1 MKRLAI
7 LLLLIF
13 PFLFACSGK
22 DNLEPS
28 KDTEVRAQSVSV
40 IPTSKDLT
48 IGETVQLSATVSPS
62 NATRKDIT
70 WSSSKSSVATVSSSG
85 LVTAVSEGTT
95 TITATADGKNGTCS
109 ISVTKAYVAVAE
121 VKFEK
126 TELSLFEGDEATLTA
141 SVLPEDATDK
151 TINWSS
157 SDNSIATIES
167 GKVKAIKEGSATITA
182 SAGAVKAE
190 CKVTVSMKYG
200 AVAITNL
207 KPVDILP
214 IVGQIEVGDK
224 KAYDHIEHLRLAE
237 ATRIRDMMW
246 EYGAGTHSKEEY
258 RQLMGRLNVGMRG
271 EVPLEYDNYEMIG
284 DAVFHDNGSD
294 HAHTEWNTLTVLL
307 KHSDLKIVGETM
319 ATSWQSNL
327 IDYCK
332 AFPNTIVIIGCSS
345 YSEASNKSNYE
356 KYLLKDDILYLSK
369 MKNFIIFAAG
379 TNIEHPSGITKNKI
393 YNGEYEAD
401 EHGKYSLCSMANSD
415 KNTQPGS
422 HLFVTVATNPSGD
435 IDQTNE
441 IYESSKF
448 PIGFANDVLFS
459 GRAFPRHSTMGGGR
473 IEAESGKYATSH
485 TNYVNVAMMGICF
498 QLYAEV
504 KDVDELLEM
513 VRSTCLTDHIRFEG
527 QDQPLQLINH
537 AGFIKKYLTP
547 QNLPTAIS
555 DGETISLDKGYYKGV
570 LFSIPGAEVK
580 IGDDWIAFDNKN
592 KEVILSQNP
601 MTLEWR
607 LNGDL
612 LKRYGY
618 TPGQT
623 VEGQVII
630 VDDNW
635 GGLRLEVPLAVQL
648 K

>member
-13 PFLFACSGK
+13 PFLLACSRK
-22 DNLEPS
+22 ENLDPSGEPQ
-28 KDTEVRAQSVSV
+28 VRVQSVSV
-40 IPTSKDLT
+40 IPTSKDLA
-48 IGETVQLSATVSPS
+48 IGETVQLGATVSPS

-126 TELSLFEGDEATLTA
+126 TELSLFEGDETTLTA

-157 SDNSIATIES
+157 SDNSIATVES
-167 GKVKAIKEGSATITA
+167 GKVKAIKEGTATITA

-246 EYGAGTHSKEEY
+246 EYGAGNHTIEEY
-258 RQLMGRLNVGMRG
+258 RQLMGRLNVGMTR
-271 EVPLEYDNYEMIG
+271 EVPLGFDNYELIG
-284 DAVFHDNGSD
+284 PETDTEPDD
-294 HAHTEWNTLTVLL
+294 HAHTEWHTLVTLAKYANFKVLSSKGGKEWYGNLPDYL
-307 KHSDLKIVGETM
+307 KKDPNSINIFGNSAYAVADNKTDYERWLLRNDFLDL
-319 ATSWQSNL
+319 
-327 IDYCK
+327 C
-332 AFPNTIVIIGCSS
+332 
-345 YSEASNKSNYE
+345 
-356 KYLLKDDILYLSK
+356 K

-379 TNIEHPSGITKNKI
+379 TNIDTRNGVIKNKI

-401 EHGKYSLCSMANSD
+401 EHGWYSLASLANSD

-422 HLFVTVATNPSGD
+422 HLIVTIATSPSGD

-448 PIGFANDVLFS
+448 PVGFHKDVLFS
-459 GRAFPRHSTMGGGR
+459 GRSFPYHSTTDDK
-473 IEAESGKYATSH
+473 IHAKSGKIPTSH
-485 TNYVNVAMMGICF
+485 ANYVNVAMMGICF

-513 VRSTCLTDHIRFEG
+513 VRSTCLTDQIRFEG

-547 QNLPTAIS
+547 QNLPAAIS

-580 IGDDWIAFDNKN
+580 IGGEWVAFDNKN
-592 KEVILSQNP
+592 RDVILSQNP

-618 TPGQT
+618 TSGQT

>member
-7 LLLLIF
+7 LLLFIL

-22 DNLEPS
+22 ENLEPS

-85 LVTAVSEGTT
+85 LVTAVSEGT
-95 TITATADGKNGTCS
+95 
-109 ISVTKAYVAVAE
+109 
-121 VKFEK
+121 
-126 TELSLFEGDEATLTA
+126 
-141 SVLPEDATDK
+141 
-151 TINWSS
+151 
-157 SDNSIATIES
+157 
-167 GKVKAIKEGSATITA
+167 ATITA

-200 AVAITNL
+200 AVAITDL

-224 KAYDHIEHLRLAE
+224 KAYDHIEHLRLVE

-258 RQLMGRLNVGMRG
+258 RQLMGRLNVGMTR
-271 EVPLEYDNYEMIG
+271 EVPLGFDNYELIG
-284 DAVFHDNGSD
+284 PETDTEPDD
-294 HAHTEWNTLTVLL
+294 HAHTEWHTLVTLVRFANYKLVSSMSKGWHGNLAEFLKTVPG
-307 KHSDLKIVGETM
+307 SINIFG
-319 ATSWQSNL
+319 N
-327 IDYCK
+327 
-332 AFPNTIVIIGCSS
+332 SS
-345 YSEASNKSNYE
+345 YPNGSSREQLNRSPSFSDGVLDLCNE
-356 KYLLKDDILYLSK
+356 KNLV
-369 MKNFIIFAAG
+369 IFAAG
-379 TNIEHPSGITKNKI
+379 TNIDTKNSIRRSKI
-393 YNGEYEAD
+393 YNWDYEAD
-401 EHGKYSLCSMANSD
+401 EHGMYSLVSLANSD
-415 KNTQPGS
+415 MNTRPES

-448 PIGFANDVLFS
+448 PVGFHNDVLFS
-459 GRAFPRHSTMGGGR
+459 GRSFPYHSTTDDK
-473 IEAESGKYATSH
+473 IHAKSGKIPTSH
-485 TNYVNVAMMGICF
+485 ANYVNVAMMGICF

-547 QNLPTAIS
+547 QNLPAAIS

-580 IGDDWIAFDNKN
+580 IGGDWIAFDNKN

-612 LKRYGY
+612 LKKYGF
-618 TPGQT
+618 TSGQT
-623 VEGQVII
+623 VEGQVITI
-630 VDDNW
+630 DDQW
-635 GGLRLEVPLAVQL
+635 GGLRLELPMTVQL

>member
-498 QLYAEV
+498 QL
-504 KDVDELLEM
+504 
-513 VRSTCLTDHIRFEG
+513 
-527 QDQPLQLINH
+527 
-537 AGFIKKYLTP
+537 
-547 QNLPTAIS
+547 
-555 DGETISLDKGYYKGV
+555 
-570 LFSIPGAEVK
+570 
-580 IGDDWIAFDNKN
+580 
-592 KEVILSQNP
+592 
-601 MTLEWR
+601 
-607 LNGDL
+607 
-612 LKRYGY
+612 
-618 TPGQT
+618 
-623 VEGQVII
+623 
-630 VDDNW
+630 
-635 GGLRLEVPLAVQL
+635 
-648 K
+648 